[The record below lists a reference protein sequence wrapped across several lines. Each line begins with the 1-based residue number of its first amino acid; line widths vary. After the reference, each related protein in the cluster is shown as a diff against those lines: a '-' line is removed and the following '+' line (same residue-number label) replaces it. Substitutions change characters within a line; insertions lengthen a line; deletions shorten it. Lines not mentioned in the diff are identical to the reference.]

1 MLSLVHTNSFIL
13 DERIYPIKIVRTEVG
28 KAWFKADDVCKALG
42 YKVTKDALRRHV
54 KDSKDK
60 QSLNALLV
68 GVEVATLPTFR
79 RNYEGQQPYV
89 SEPGVYALI
98 FGSKL
103 PSANKFRTWVFDEV
117 LPSINKTGQF
127 QTQALQD
134 ALLQIEESKK
144 EIEQERKDKEAA
156 QSLAEQHQ
164 KDKETAQVLA
174 EQHQKDKEAA
184 QSLAEQ
190 HQKDKEAAQVLAEQ
204 HQKDKEA
211 AQVLAEQAQKD
222 KEAAQSLADQHQK
235 DKEAAQ
241 AYSTIL
247 KDMLIKD
254 EPVQK
259 NQCVYISTSSSYA
272 KQNRFKVGGVE
283 SSALLMKRLST
294 YNSNRTVGDEWY
306 FSNIFQVVDYR
317 NIEQRLKSLIGQF
330 RDKASKEIYRM
341 HYSSLLHI
349 VSYLCDN
356 YDEEVDYVN
365 GNLSDYIA
373 ALDIS
378 RLTPFIPPPATVK
391 LITTTDLPSGRQ
403 TTTIEQQLKSFLTTL
418 PSEKKEISRK
428 EVFDAINLRTGRTR
442 AYAILEEL
450 ISKFPELTLL
460 KQRR

>member
-164 KDKETAQVLA
+164 KDKET
-174 EQHQKDKEAA
+174 
-184 QSLAEQ
+184 
-190 HQKDKEAAQVLAEQ
+190 AQVLAEQ

>member
-144 EIEQERKDKEAA
+144 EIEQER
-156 QSLAEQHQ
+156 
-164 KDKETAQVLA
+164 
-174 EQHQKDKEAA
+174 KDKEAA